1 MFKKIALGILM
12 VIGLLFTF
20 GSEDSYNTTAGSGKG
35 GKTVNLATVNWES
48 EIAST
53 TVLAQ
58 VLEEA
63 GFNVQITT
71 VDPAIMWSSVSEGQA
86 DAMVGGWVPV
96 THEAYEAEYGG
107 NMVDLGPNLE
117 GAVSSLTVPA
127 HMEDV
132 NSIEDLTDEDGA
144 TITAIEPG
152 AGVTN
157 NAQNAVKE
165 YDNLSNW
172 NVLTSSTG
180 AMIAELEQA
189 INNEEE
195 IVVTGWKPH
204 WMFMDYDLKMLEDPN
219 GVFGGQESINSY
231 AREGFEEENPEA
243 YKIIDNF
250 YWEVADMS
258 SVMEDLAKG
267 EEPEDAADKWI
278 EENRETVD
286 GWLED

>member
-1 MFKKIALGILM
+1 MFKKIGLVVA
-12 VIGLLFTF
+12 VIVGLLFTF
-20 GSEDSYNTTAGSGKG
+20 GSEDSYQTNAGANKSGQ
-35 GKTVNLATVNWES
+35 TVTLATVNWES

-53 TVLAQ
+53 NVLAQ

-71 VDPAIMWSSVSEGQA
+71 VDPAIMFSSVAEGQS

-96 THEAYEAEYGG
+96 THQAYEAKYGG
-107 NMVDLGPNLE
+107 SMVDLGPNLE
-117 GAVSSLTVPA
+117 GATSSLTVPVY
-127 HMEDV
+127 MEDI
-132 NSIEDLTDEDGA
+132 NSITDLTDENDS

-157 NAQNAVKE
+157 SAQNAVKE
-165 YDNLSNW
+165 YDNLSDW
-172 NVLTSSTG
+172 EVSVSSTG

-189 INNEEE
+189 INNGED
-195 IVVTGWKPH
+195 IVVIGWKPH

-219 GVFGGQESINSY
+219 NVFGGKEEIHSY
-231 AREGFEEENPEA
+231 AREGFQEDNPEA

-258 SVMEDLAKG
+258 AVMEELATG
-267 EEPEDAADKWI
+267 VEPEEAADNWI
-278 EENRETVD
+278 EANRETVN
-286 GWLED
+286 GWLE

>member
-1 MFKKIALGILM
+1 MFKKISLGVAMI
-12 VIGLLFTF
+12 VGLLFTF
-20 GSEDSYNTTAGSGKG
+20 GSEDSYKTTVGSSAGGQ
-35 GKTVNLATVNWES
+35 TVNLATVNWES

-71 VDPAIMWSSVSEGQA
+71 VDPAVMWSSVAEGQA

-96 THEAYEAEYGG
+96 THQAYADEYGDS
-107 NMVDLGPNLE
+107 MVDLGANLD
-117 GAVSSLTVPA
+117 GAMSSLTVPA

-152 AGVTN
+152 AGVSV

-165 YDNLSNW
+165 YDNLSGW
-172 NVLTSSTG
+172 NVSVSSTG

-219 GVFGGQESINSY
+219 NVFGGSEEIHSY
-231 AREGFEEENPEA
+231 VREGFKEDNPEA

-250 YWEVADMS
+250 YWEVEDMS
-258 SVMEDLAKG
+258 SVMEELATDV
-267 EEPEDAADKWI
+267 EPEEAADNWI
-278 EENRETVD
+278 EANRETVD
-286 GWLED
+286 GWLE

>member
-1 MFKKIALGILM
+1 M
-12 VIGLLFTF
+12 T
-20 GSEDSYNTTAGSGKG
+20 
-35 GKTVNLATVNWES
+35 LATVNWES

-53 TVLAQ
+53 NVLAQ

-71 VDPAIMWSSVSEGQA
+71 VDPAIMFSSVAEGQS

-96 THEAYEAEYGG
+96 THQAYEAKYGG
-107 NMVDLGPNLE
+107 SMVDLGPNLE
-117 GAVSSLTVPA
+117 GATSSLTVPVY
-127 HMEDV
+127 MEDI
-132 NSIEDLTDEDGA
+132 NSITDLTDENDS

-157 NAQNAVKE
+157 SAQNAVKE
-165 YDNLSNW
+165 YDNLSDW
-172 NVLTSSTG
+172 EVSVSSTG

-189 INNEEE
+189 INNGED
-195 IVVTGWKPH
+195 IVVIGWKPH

-219 GVFGGQESINSY
+219 NVFGGKEEIHSY
-231 AREGFEEENPEA
+231 AREGFQEDNPEA

-258 SVMEDLAKG
+258 AVMEELATG
-267 EEPEDAADKWI
+267 VEPEEAADNWI
-278 EENRETVD
+278 EANRETVN
-286 GWLED
+286 GWLE